1 MTKNEYLAQL
11 NSHLVGIPEH
21 EKIEIILDFEEHFSA
36 GLAKGKTEEEICND
50 LGDPLKNASQYI
62 PNNAA
67 YSVGSSGRPPVSTVP
82 PVAASVPYNPE
93 AARVQA
99 RKSNETTFLVLFIL
113 AILFAV
119 FMYVTFIPVFISGA
133 VVMVSGIAA
142 GVALGSWI
150 ITALVISVGVFLMAL
165 SLLLMLAVT
174 WLCIWLYKKYRSYG
188 EVRVQ

>member
-36 GLAKGKTEEEICND
+36 GLAKGKTEEEICSD

-62 PNNAA
+62 PGNAV
-67 YSVGSSGRPPVSTVP
+67 YGMGGSSVPPASTVP
-82 PVAASVPYNPE
+82 PVATFAPYTPE
-93 AARVQA
+93 AAKAQA

-113 AILFAV
+113 SIIFSV
-119 FMYVTFIPVFISGA
+119 FMDVTFVPVFVSGA
-133 VVMVSGIAA
+133 AVMASGIAA
-142 GVALGSWI
+142 GVTLGSWI
-150 ITALVISVGVFLMAL
+150 ITALVISVGVFLMAFA
-165 SLLLMLAVT
+165 LLILLAVT

-188 EVRVQ
+188 EVLAK